1 MHALPIH
8 QNLVYTDLP
17 HTSFEQFLRAIW
29 NAVFQAIALILSSK
43 LNSQLIH
50 LQCRGSGFNPWVQF
64 LEKEMATHSSVL
76 AWRIP
81 WTEEPGRLQSMRF
94 QKSDMTEQLNHHLN
108 CAFFFFFGWQWGP
121 WTNNSI
127 IAWKLVKNV
136 LFLILKMPTPDLL
149 NQNLWAR
156 APGSCVL
163 TSPPVIL
170 KNNQVWFEVMNI
182 F

>member
-1 MHALPIH
+1 MTSGNLQKKKICAWLHALPIH

-94 QKSDMTEQLNHHLN
+94 QKSDMTEQLNHPLN
-108 CAFFFFFGWQWGP
+108 CAFFFFFFWL
-121 WTNNSI
+121 T
-127 IAWKLVKNV
+127 V
-136 LFLILKMPTPDLL
+136 
-149 NQNLWAR
+149 
-156 APGSCVL
+156 GSLDQQQHHRLEAC
-163 TSPPVIL
+163 
-170 KNNQVWFEVMNI
+170 
-182 F
+182 